1 MPMKRTYQFKNRIS
15 ELDRLI
21 RELADFG
28 RKKNISKKCQHQIQL
43 AIEEHFTNIV
53 SHGYADDAEHTIDI
67 RLACENNVAEIT
79 IEDDGVPF
87 NPLKVSPPDTT
98 LPLEERKIGGLGIYL
113 AWQCMDEITYQRKK
127 NKNIL
132 WLRKKV

>member
-1 MPMKRTYQFKNRIS
+1 MTIKRTYQFKNHVS

-21 RELADFG
+21 GELEDFG
-28 RKKNISKKCQHQIQL
+28 KKKNISKKCQQQIQL
-43 AIEEHFTNIV
+43 AIEEHFINIV
-53 SHGYADDAEHTIDI
+53 LHGYADEDEHIIDI

-87 NPLKVSPPDTT
+87 NPLELSPPDTT
-98 LPLEERKIGGLGIYL
+98 LPLEERKIGGLGIHL
-113 AWQCMDEITYQRKK
+113 ARQCMDDITYQRKK

-132 WLRKKV
+132 WLKKKV